1 MIQIRHRFA
10 LLATVALLGSTGLVS
25 AAEPRG
31 AVMGATGGA
40 AVTSTPTTN
49 AATPGSPALNAANPS
64 ATGPAGGTP
73 TGAGAGSTVS
83 GNPPPGPQGS
93 TVNQIGVTGSGLPSC
108 TTNPSTSISAANSG
122 QAMSD
127 TSTGANL
134 NSSATTGSGSSA
146 SPGC

>member
-1 MIQIRHRFA
+1 MIQIRQRFA
-10 LLATVALLGSTGLVS
+10 LLTTVALLASTGLVS

-40 AVTSTPTTN
+40 ALTTRPAGG
-49 AATPGSPALNAANPS
+49 AATPGSPG
-64 ATGPAGGTP
+64 ATGPATGTP
-73 TGAGAGSTVS
+73 SGAGVGATVY
-83 GNPPPGPQGS
+83 GPAPTQGP
-93 TVNQIGVTGSGLPSC
+93 VAAPARGVSGLPSC

-134 NSSATTGSGSSA
+134 NGSGTTGSGSST